1 MLEKQIDYCNFLND
15 IKKYI
20 SDVKTINI
28 EDFKLNET
36 IKTIKETELVV
47 PVIGAFS
54 AGKSSLLNSF
64 LGKSYLSVAVTP
76 ETALAT
82 ELRYNSS
89 EYIEAIKNDGSSEKF
104 QIEDVQKIKDRAS
117 EFKYA
122 KYYINNTTLKNIEP
136 LILVDMPGFESPL
149 DLHNKAI
156 LEYIER
162 GVYFIVL
169 QSVEDG
175 NITKS
180 MIRELENI
188 NTFGRKLSFFLSK
201 TNLKPQSQVNEIAN
215 LVKEQLN
222 DYFDMDSDITLVDNN
237 GGNSLN
243 AIILTINPDGL
254 IEDLYLS
261 NLKDLFL
268 DIKQTINTSISALN
282 NDKEKNND
290 IIKEL
295 KKSIENLERER
306 DSMISDVQN
315 RYGSRSV
322 NNIVEEVGRML
333 SNNIQELA
341 QAYKVGGQGYLT
353 TTINEMVKNSLSNSI
368 QNAMLDIN
376 KEIVTSFTIQLNSI
390 DNAMSNTMLSEDTIK
405 NISQNVNDLYKDAG
419 KILFDLRRWGNTGI
433 SAVLGSVIG
442 FTVPVVGPIVGI
454 IVALMPNILSSLF
467 GVSQQNQEA
476 QQFEQIKNAI
486 LTQVIPQVK
495 REIRNKIPV
504 IFNEQIQN
512 MIKSISDNF
521 KEKISQQVNALEATQ
536 EEMNAKKIDIEATI
550 AKYKNIIEKISALA
564 NKVLYKG

>member
-188 NTFGRKLSFFLSK
+188 NTFGRKFSFFLSK

-222 DYFDMDSDITLVDNN
+222 DYFDIDSDITLVDNN

-390 DNAMSNTMLSEDTIK
+390 DNAISNTMLSEDAIK

-536 EEMNAKKIDIEATI
+536 EEINAKKIDIEATI

>member
-188 NTFGRKLSFFLSK
+188 NTFGRKFSFFLSK

-390 DNAMSNTMLSEDTIK
+390 DNAMSNTMLSEDAIK

>member
-188 NTFGRKLSFFLSK
+188 NTFGRKFSFFLSK

-390 DNAMSNTMLSEDTIK
+390 DNAMSNTMLSEDAIK

-536 EEMNAKKIDIEATI
+536 EEINAKKIDIEATI

>member
-188 NTFGRKLSFFLSK
+188 NTFGRKFSFFLSK

-390 DNAMSNTMLSEDTIK
+390 DNAISNTMLSEDAIK

-476 QQFEQIKNAI
+476 QQFEQIKKAI

>member
-188 NTFGRKLSFFLSK
+188 NTFGRKFSFFLSK

-390 DNAMSNTMLSEDTIK
+390 DNAMSNTMLSEDAIK

-550 AKYKNIIEKISALA
+550 AKYKNIIEKIYALA